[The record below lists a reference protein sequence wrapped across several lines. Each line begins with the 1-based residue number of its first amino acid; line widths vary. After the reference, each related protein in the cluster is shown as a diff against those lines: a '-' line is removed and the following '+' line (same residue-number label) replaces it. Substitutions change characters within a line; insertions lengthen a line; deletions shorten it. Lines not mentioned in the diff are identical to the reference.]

1 MATLRK
7 DRNGNWQIVFMGRS
21 GNRKCIQLGKIDKR
35 SAEAILR
42 HVTARCMRTYLGG
55 LVLSTLRYLE
65 KESHD

>member
-7 DRNGNWQIVFMGRS
+7 DRHGNWQIVFVDGS
-21 GNRKCIQLGKIDKR
+21 GNRKCILLGKIDKR

-42 HVTARCMRTYLGG
+42 HLTARSMRTYLGG